1 MAYYPKSQIK
11 TNLHTNGNDFLLSS
25 TQEEYSGYYYETSN
39 GSKFTG
45 KFPGDGNNTLL
56 LSFSI
61 SEKNLE
67 LPFESNLTNLIT
79 LALPE
84 ETLPNYPAW
93 GSDYVP
99 SQNPNLRSIP
109 SFYYPK
115 PTPQEIQ
122 QGAITRY
129 FCKKNN
135 EYKYIEINKDTF
147 NKLQSQDKSIAWD
160 LYTPTSLTY
169 YITTKSFYPPTSNI
183 ENQLGWIGFSQY
195 VRPLKA

>member
-11 TNLHTNGNDFLLSS
+11 NNLYTNGNDFLLSS
-25 TQEEYSGYYYETSN
+25 NQENYSGYYYETSN

-56 LSFSI
+56 LSFSPLKEN
-61 SEKNLE
+61 SELF
-67 LPFESNLTNLIT
+67 LESNLINLIT
-79 LALPE
+79 LNPPV
-84 ETLPNYPAW
+84 ETLPNYPAY
-93 GSDYVP
+93 GSDYIP
-99 SQNPNLRSIP
+99 SQNPNVRSIP

-122 QGAITRY
+122 QGTITRY

-147 NKLQSQDKSIAWD
+147 DKLQSLDKSIAWD
-160 LYTPTSLTY
+160 LYTPISLTY
-169 YITTKSFYPPTSNI
+169 YITTKSFYPNPSNI
-183 ENQLGWIGFSQY
+183 EIQLGWIGFTQY
-195 VRPLKA
+195 ARPLKS

>member
-1 MAYYPKSQIK
+1 MSYYPKSQIK
-11 TNLHTNGNDFLLSS
+11 TNLYTNGNDFLLSS
-25 TQEEYSGYYYETSN
+25 NQENYSGHYYETSN

-56 LSFSI
+56 LSFSLPKEN
-61 SEKNLE
+61 SELF
-67 LPFESNLTNLIT
+67 PESDLINLIT
-79 LALPE
+79 LNPPV
-84 ETLPNYPAW
+84 ETLSNSPVYS
-93 GSDYVP
+93 SDYVP

-109 SFYYPK
+109 SFHYPK

-183 ENQLGWIGFSQY
+183 ENQLGWNGFSQY
-195 VRPLKA
+195 ARPLKA